1 VRETMTKHTPKQT
14 VSLGDRS
21 VEVESVEDVDL
32 DQESISVGGR
42 RLTEADAEELAD
54 RIRGVRGRPSID
66 TTAER
71 GSHSPRVA
79 FRVSEQTRNDV
90 AEIAKLDGVRES
102 EIFRQALEEYIRR
115 RRSA

>member
-1 VRETMTKHTPKQT
+1 MPKHTSKRT
-14 VSLGDRS
+14 VNLGDRT

-32 DQESISVGGR
+32 DRESINVGGK
-42 RLTEADAEELAD
+42 RLTEADAEALAD

-66 TTAER
+66 KAAER

-90 AEIAKLDGVRES
+90 AAIAKRDGVRES
-102 EIFRQALEEYIRR
+102 EVFRQALEEYIKRR
-115 RRSA
+115 KSA